1 MKSIKLIKITGI
13 DVDVTKVSEKSGKSY
28 GVAQITFI
36 RPQDEGDTKTFTE
49 EFFHGTLQNDPSFKA
64 TAGTLNTL
72 QIGDEIGLVKEKE
85 ENDKW
90 WTTTGF
96 VPKEDVPAPKPAYTG
111 GGGGGGN
118 WKKGGGGDTAGIKSG
133 AAYKDAVALTIK
145 YQETLDFDFIDATA
159 EQLVIRSLA
168 LEERI
173 RAGEFKGKGATTP
186 AVGIKKETPPTVTST
201 PEIAKVETVAI
212 PSKQLPF

>member
-1 MKSIKLIKITGI
+1 MKSIKLIKITEI
-13 DVDVTKVSEKSGKSY
+13 DLNKTKIAKSTGKPY
-28 GVAQITFI
+28 EVAQITFT
-36 RPQDEGDTKTFTE
+36 RPQDEGGTKTFTE
-49 EFFHGTLQNDPSFKA
+49 DFFHGTLQNDPFFKA
-64 TAGTLNTL
+64 TADTLNTL

-111 GGGGGGN
+111 GGGGN
-118 WKKGGGGDTAGIKSG
+118 WKKGGGGGDTAGVKSG

-173 RAGEFKGKGATTP
+173 RAGEFKGSGSTTP
-186 AVGIKKETPPTVTST
+186 AVGIKKETPSVAQAL
-201 PEIAKVETVAI
+201 PEVAKVEVVEI
-212 PSKQLPF
+212 PTKQLPF